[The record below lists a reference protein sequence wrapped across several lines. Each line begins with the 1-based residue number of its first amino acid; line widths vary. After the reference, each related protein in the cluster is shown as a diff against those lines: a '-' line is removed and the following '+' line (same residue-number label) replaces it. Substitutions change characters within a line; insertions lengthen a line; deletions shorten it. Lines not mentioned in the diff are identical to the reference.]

1 MVLERSQFGVDL
13 LDPRNPLGLPGKMKF
28 RDRPDLP
35 ATNPVFLTDIKI
47 ADKFSPYKSTC
58 TGVQS
63 TNNFRLTIERFFGR
77 FTSINRFMMC
87 RTWVEHNHVVD
98 LMLKVAVQMYNYRL
112 KMPTADHPH
121 TINCGHDI
129 IHVKCYLWCVHE
141 SPFRYDLSRLTNIP
155 ADSFGKDVLRRSWRD
170 APLRVFEAND
180 DLYDQEDHFD
190 FFFNYLRG

>member
-1 MVLERSQFGVDL
+1 MLERSQFGVDL

-47 ADKFSPYKSTC
+47 ADKFSPYISTC

-63 TNNFRLTIERFFGR
+63 ANNFRLTIERFFGR
-77 FTSINRFMMC
+77 FTAINRFLMC
-87 RTWVEHNHVVD
+87 RTWIEHNHIVD

-112 KMPTADHPH
+112 KMPAADHPH
-121 TINCGHDI
+121 TITCGHDI

-155 ADSFGKDVLRRSWRD
+155 ADTCGKDVLRRSWRD
-170 APLRVFEAND
+170 APARVFEAND

-190 FFFNYLRG
+190 FFFNYMRG